1 MHYFDSGTEISMDTM
16 KTVRTL
22 LFAVAIVLT
31 VVSLAIS
38 ATRFEVINRSTGLA
52 KWIYAAPAAI
62 GLLIIFAALYLDEYL
77 KVENARTAF
86 LATVGSL
93 AITGFIILIGL
104 LLRG

>member
-1 MHYFDSGTEISMDTM
+1 MDSIRSL
-16 KTVRTL
+16 RTI

-31 VVSLAIS
+31 AASLFIS

-62 GLLIIFAALYLDEYL
+62 GLVIVFAALYLDEYL

-86 LATVGSL
+86 LAALGSL
-93 AITGFIILIGL
+93 AVTGFIILIGL